1 MGSKQNLVLI
11 PGLVC
16 DQQVWQHQHKFLKDI
31 AEITIIPADSGET
44 MESMAAHALNLAPN
58 VFALAGFSMGG
69 YIALEMLRQAPHR
82 ITRLALLDTSSKS
95 DTSEKFESRLK
106 AIAACKSGNFNGVIE
121 GMFEVL
127 LHSDFQQSN
136 LRAFVKDMAM
146 RVGSDTFCLRHKAM
160 MTRCDSTELLLQT
173 KIPVRAICGR
183 QDAMSS
189 VQDHQEIADNASHG
203 KLSIIEECG
212 HMTILERP
220 HAATALLRDWIRYD

>member
-1 MGSKQNLVLI
+1 MESKQNLVLI

-106 AIAACKSGNFNGVIE
+106 AIAACKAENFNGVIE

-127 LHSDFQQSN
+127 LHSDHQQSN

-220 HAATALLRDWIRYD
+220 HAATALLRDWMRYD

>member
-1 MGSKQNLVLI
+1 MESKQNLVLI

-16 DQQVWQHQHKFLKDI
+16 DQQVWQHQHKFLQDI

-44 MESMAAHALNLAPN
+44 MESMAAYALNLAPN

-127 LHSDFQQSN
+127 LHSDHQQSS

-189 VQDHQEIADNASHG
+189 VQDHEEIADNASHG

-220 HAATALLRDWIRYD
+220 HAATTLLRDWMKYD